1 MHTSRVHFLFP
12 LMPVKREQ
20 EVKTM
25 SEIQTVDARESESI
39 GKLMVKYAVPCIVSL
54 LVGALYN
61 IVDQIFI
68 SNADY
73 LGSYGNAANAVVY
86 PLTVIALAFAVI
98 FGDGCGAYLSIC
110 LGSKQKENARRSVA
124 NSVLCAFLLGIVVL
138 VVYQIFYHPL
148 LTLFG
153 GQVNEKVYAFSR
165 VYLFWISLGIPFYM
179 LGQCLSPIISA
190 DGNPRYAMKAMIAG
204 TVTNIVLD
212 AVFIYVFRWGMM
224 GAALA
229 TIIGQILCAV
239 ILVCYLSRMQSVQ
252 LDKDCFR
259 LRPELLKKVA
269 PLGLSGFFT
278 QISIVLSMAAV
289 QNMTA
294 KYSALDPVFS
304 QEQYSQIPIAVIGI
318 AMKFFQIVISVA
330 VGLSAGC
337 IPLVGYNIGAKKN
350 ERVISFMKRLLS
362 VELIIGLVAMAAFE
376 LFPLQLI
383 SIFGAA
389 NESSYYTEFAVRCL
403 RLFFCL
409 IFLACINKGS
419 SIFLQALG
427 KPRQASTLSVLR
439 DVVFGAGLPLLL
451 PLFMGLNG
459 ILYFIPVADVLTIF
473 VTVYFLKNAYK
484 ELKTPVSEM
493 SGTSAQEIPA
503 AKEMMSDVN
512 NSKSGYINTIGRSYG
527 AGGRS

>member
-1 MHTSRVHFLFP
+1 MHTLRVHFILP
-12 LMPVKREQ
+12 LMPIQEQ

-39 GKLMVKYAVPCIVSL
+39 GKLMIRYAVPCIVSL

-86 PLTVIALAFAVI
+86 PLTVIALAIAVI

-110 LGSKQKENARRSVA
+110 LGSRQKENARKSVA
-124 NSVLCAFLLGIVVL
+124 NAVLCAFLAGLIIL
-138 VVYQIFYHPL
+138 VIYQIFYHPL
-148 LTLFG
+148 IALFG
-153 GQVNEKVYAFSR
+153 GQVNEKVYQFSR
-165 VYLFWISLGIPFYM
+165 EYLFWISLGIPFYV

-190 DGNPRYAMKAMIAG
+190 DGSPKYAMKAMIAG
-204 TVTNIVLD
+204 TVTNIALD

-239 ILVCYLSRMQSVQ
+239 ILLLYLPHMQSVQ
-252 LDKDCFR
+252 LDRSCFH
-259 LRPELLKKVA
+259 LNSKLLKKVV
-269 PLGLSGFFT
+269 PLGMSGFFT

-294 KYSALDPVFS
+294 KYSALDPIFS

-337 IPLVGYNIGAKKN
+337 IPLVGYNVGAGRN
-350 ERVISFMKRLLS
+350 DRVLNFMKRLLTTE
-362 VELIIGLVAMAAFE
+362 VLIGLVALVVFE
-376 LFPLQLI
+376 VFPLQLI

-389 NESSYYTEFAVRCL
+389 NESSYYTEFAVSCL

-409 IFLACINKGS
+409 IFLACVNKGS

-427 KPRQASTLSVLR
+427 KPKQASILSILR
-439 DVVFGAGLPLLL
+439 DVVFGAGLPLIL
-451 PLFMGLNG
+451 PVFMGLRG
-459 ILYFIPVADVLTIF
+459 ILYFIPVADVLTVF
-473 VTVYFLKNAYK
+473 VTIYFLRHACQ
-484 ELKTPVSEM
+484 ELKAPTAEQ
-493 SGTSAQEIPA
+493 TY
-503 AKEMMSDVN
+503 K
-512 NSKSGYINTIGRSYG
+512 
-527 AGGRS
+527 